1 MPRSGHAF
9 GVQTEPLSIYCAQVL
24 LCNGVESE
32 FLLERTASTARA
44 SSLARFATFIILA
57 GPSDA
62 LTLLA
67 TFVALAGPGAQRGP
81 AVASIRDKPVH
92 GAWASG

>member
-1 MPRSGHAF
+1 MVS
-9 GVQTEPLSIYCAQVL
+9 
-24 LCNGVESE
+24 SE
-32 FLLERTASTARA
+32 CSSQHSAT
-44 SSLARFATFIILA
+44 SSLYAFATFIILA

-62 LTLLA
+62 LTLPA

-81 AVASIRDKPVH
+81 AVASIRDKPVY